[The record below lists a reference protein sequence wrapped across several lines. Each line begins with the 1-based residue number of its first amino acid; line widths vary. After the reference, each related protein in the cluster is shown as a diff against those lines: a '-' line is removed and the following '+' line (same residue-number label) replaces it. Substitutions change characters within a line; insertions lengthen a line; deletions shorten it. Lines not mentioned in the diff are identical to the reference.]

1 MSLRSRHYL
10 RGLTASSSTYEERS
24 GRPALFDGERT
35 MDSEMPTDPRHDGP
49 TTMPSH
55 SSGWWETARAALIRP
70 RITDNVEPGAA
81 IVDVGCGRGDMLRS
95 DHFDDYFC
103 VGVDS
108 FVWPEWKRAGGQLF
122 VCAHADALPFRD
134 GAFDV
139 VGSFDVLEHLHD
151 DGQAM
156 AEQARIVTPTGS
168 VITAVPADPR
178 LWSQHDESVGHL
190 RRYTTATATDLIESA
205 GLTVSR
211 TTNFFSFLWLPA
223 RLLRH
228 SKARS
233 AESVES
239 DSVANKVASRL
250 VRIVARV
257 ERAFLRQRSLPFGSS
272 LLIESRPHRPP
283 DQ

>member
-1 MSLRSRHYL
+1 
-10 RGLTASSSTYEERS
+10 
-24 GRPALFDGERT
+24 
-35 MDSEMPTDPRHDGP
+35 
-49 TTMPSH
+49 MPSN
-55 SSGWWETARAALIRP
+55 SSGWWETERAALLRP
-70 RITDNVEPGAA
+70 RITSEVEPGAA

-108 FVWPEWKRAGGQLF
+108 FVWAEWKGAGGQHF

-139 VGSFDVLEHLHD
+139 VGSFDVLEHIHD
-151 DGQAM
+151 DQRAM
-156 AEQARIVTPTGS
+156 AEQARIVSPIGS
-168 VITAVPADPR
+168 VVTAVPADPR

-211 TTNFFSFLWLPA
+211 ATNFYSFLWLPA
-223 RLLRH
+223 RLLRR
-228 SKARS
+228 SKART

-239 DSVANKVASRL
+239 DSVANKVATRL
-250 VRIVARV
+250 VRIVARA
-257 ERAFLRQRSLPFGSS
+257 ERAFLRRRSLPFGSS
-272 LLIESRPHRPP
+272 LLIESRVREPSAPSPFHRR
-283 DQ
+283 